1 MPRNK
6 SKPLQELPTTGKVR
20 WNQLAPFMP
29 ISRETFRRLAI
40 EGKAPPP
47 IRFSLRCT
55 MFDASECHKW
65 LADPMNYTAPP
76 KPSKPQP
83 TPEA

>member
-29 ISRETFRRLAI
+29 VSRETFRKLGI

-55 MFDASECHKW
+55 MFDAGECRKW
-65 LADPMNYTAPP
+65 LDDPMNYTAPP
-76 KPSKPQP
+76 KTTKPQP
-83 TPEA
+83 TPEV

>member
-29 ISRETFRRLAI
+29 VSRETFRKLAI

-55 MFDASECHKW
+55 MFDAGECRKW
-65 LADPMNYTAPP
+65 LDDPMNYTAPP
-76 KPSKPQP
+76 KQTKPQP
-83 TPEA
+83 TPEV

>member
-6 SKPLQELPTTGKVR
+6 TSTLQVLPTTGKVR
-20 WNQLAPFMP
+20 WSQLAPFMP
-29 ISRETFRRLAI
+29 VSRETFRKLAI

-55 MFDASECHKW
+55 MFDASECHRW
-65 LADPMNYTAPP
+65 LADPMGYTAPTPSTTP
-76 KPSKPQP
+76 K
-83 TPEA
+83 A